1 MSNELILDSDITWL
15 LLYTKPNAEA
25 WTEVNLR
32 NQGYV
37 SLIPRVAARSGFR
50 PLFPR
55 YVFAGHS
62 AQLSPRALAS
72 TSGVLYVVSCGDR
85 AARVPCD
92 VVDEIRG
99 RMNEN
104 GVVHLDSKP
113 APDPLF
119 AKRERERVRA
129 LVKFAQAGFRVRS
142 A

>member
-1 MSNELILDSDITWL
+1 MSNELFQDSDITWL

-37 SLIPRVAARSGFR
+37 ALMPRVAARGGFR

-55 YVFAGHS
+55 YVFAGH
-62 AQLSPRALAS
+62 APALSPRPLAS
-72 TSGVLYVVSCGDR
+72 TSGVLYVVHCGDR
-85 AARVPCD
+85 PARVPRD
-92 VVDEIRG
+92 VIEDIRG

-104 GVVHLDSKP
+104 GVVHLESSP
-113 APDPLF
+113 LPDPLF
-119 AKRERERVRA
+119 VKRERERVRA

>member
-1 MSNELILDSDITWL
+1 MSNELLSDSDITWL

-37 SLIPRVAARSGFR
+37 SLIPRVAQRGGFR

-62 AQLSPRALAS
+62 ADLSQRPLAS
-72 TSGVLYVVSCGDR
+72 TSGVLYVVACGDR
-85 AARVPCD
+85 PARVPHE
-92 VVDEIRG
+92 VIQEIRA

-104 GVVHLDSKP
+104 GVVQLEPKP
-113 APDPLF
+113 APDALF
-119 AKRERERVRA
+119 AQRERERVRA
-129 LVKFAQAGFRVRS
+129 LVKLAHAGFRVKS

>member
-1 MSNELILDSDITWL
+1 MSNELIADSDITWL

-37 SLIPRVAARSGFR
+37 SLIPRVAARGGFR

-62 AQLSPRALAS
+62 STLSPRALAN
-72 TSGVLYVVSCGDR
+72 TSGVLYVVSIGER
-85 AARVPCD
+85 PARVPLD
-92 VVDEIRG
+92 VIDDIRG

-104 GVVHLDSKP
+104 GVVHLEP
-113 APDPLF
+113 ATIVDPLF

-129 LVKFAQAGFRVRS
+129 LVKFAQAGFRVRV